1 MAKDTSLQEHQARLG
16 AGVAQIRVVMMPRDT
31 NAMGNIFGGVILSH
45 IDLAAAEH
53 CRGIA
58 ANQYVTKI
66 VREVDFIAPVQVGDI
81 VSFSTE
87 TIKVGKTSISVRV
100 NVTAERG
107 LERSLAIPV
116 TTAEL
121 VMVAVDER
129 GKPKSVA

>member
-1 MAKDTSLQEHQARLG
+1 MTEKTENQF
-16 AGVAQIRVVMMPRDT
+16 AQIRVVMMPRDT

-66 VREVDFIAPVQVGDI
+66 VREVDFIAPVRVGDI
-81 VSFSTE
+81 VTFSTE
-87 TIKVGKTSISVRV
+87 TLKVGNSSISVKV
-100 NVTAERG
+100 DVTAERG
-107 LERSLAIPV
+107 LDRAQRIRV

-121 VMVAVDER
+121 VMVAVDEK
-129 GKPKSVA
+129 GKPKPVS